1 MKFDDVILGRRSI
14 RGYKPDPVPQE
25 LIKEILTL
33 AMRAPS
39 SMNTQPWNFYIIT
52 GEPLDRIRAGNT
64 ERNMSGV
71 PQSREFRIGSAP
83 FAGQHRERQI
93 GVAKQLFTAMGIAR
107 DDKDGRQDW
116 VLRGFRQFDAP
127 VCVIVTY
134 DRTLHGMDDAPFDC
148 GAVATALVN
157 AAWSRGLGAVINS
170 QGIMQSPVVRQHAG
184 VAEDQVIMKS
194 IALGWPD
201 ETFPANAVV
210 SERKS
215 VAEAT
220 VFVGFDD

>member
-1 MKFDDVILGRRSI
+1 MQFDDVILGRRSI
-14 RGYKPDPVPQE
+14 RGYKPDPVPRG
-25 LIKEILTL
+25 LIEEIIGL

-39 SMNTQPWNFYIIT
+39 SNNSQPWNFYILA

-64 ERNMSGV
+64 ERNLAGV
-71 PQSREFRIGSAP
+71 PHSREFRIGQP
-83 FAGQHRERQI
+83 FAGQHRDRQI
-93 GVAKQLFTAMGIAR
+93 GVAKQLFAAMGIAR
-107 DDKDGRQDW
+107 DDKAMRQDW

-127 VCVIVTY
+127 VCIIVTY
-134 DRTLHGMDDAPFDC
+134 DRVLNDSDDTAFDC
-148 GAVATALVN
+148 GGVTNALVN

-170 QGIMQSPVVRQHAG
+170 QGIMQSPVVREHAG
-184 VAEDQVIMKS
+184 IAADQVIMKS

-220 VFVGFDD
+220 VFVGFED